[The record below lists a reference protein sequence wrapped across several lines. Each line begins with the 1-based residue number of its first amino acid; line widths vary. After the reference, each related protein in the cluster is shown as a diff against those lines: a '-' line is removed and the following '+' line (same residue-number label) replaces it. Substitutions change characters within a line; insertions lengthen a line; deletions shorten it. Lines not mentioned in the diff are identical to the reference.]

1 MDVPTHIGLV
11 GKLTQVNGPMIK
23 VTSFT

>member
-23 VTSFT
+23 VTS